1 MNVTGL
7 TNNASSVAEAGTNV
21 REDVTRLRRAQ
32 QIEAETVNR
41 TVDSVPPPPKPVQ
54 LPPHLGANID
64 TKA

>member
-21 REDVTRLRRAQ
+21 QEDFVLLRRAQ
-32 QIEAETVNR
+32 QIEAENIGQI
-41 TVDSVPPPPKPVQ
+41 VDSVAPPQKAVN

-64 TKA
+64 IKA